1 MQFLATTGLL
11 AFVHMNGL
19 ADKPPMAAK
28 PPMGYSSWNA
38 LGRCS
43 TEALMEPQL
52 TAMVD
57 LGLVARGYRMFM
69 ADCAGPVRAADG
81 SITLPLQFWP
91 SGLAGWNAKLHA
103 RGMRAGFY
111 SD

>member
-1 MQFLATTGLL
+1 
-11 AFVHMNGL
+11 MNGL

-57 LGLVARGYRMFM
+57 LGLWHPLDHLDVVRRHLLQQLLQERHAARRPP
-69 ADCAGPVRAADG
+69 A
-81 SITLPLQFWP
+81 
-91 SGLAGWNAKLHA
+91 
-103 RGMRAGFY
+103 
-111 SD
+111 